1 MTEKGEMIVKYVGK
15 IDFVETTMLVA
26 VELTQTRNIAEYI
39 LKSEVKLKAN

>member
-1 MTEKGEMIVKYVGK
+1 MTKKGEMIVKCVRK

-26 VELTQTRNIAEYI
+26 VELTQTRNIGEYT